1 MTTSN
6 QFLQAVRAGDLM
18 AAKSAFNAEMAPRVA
33 STLNTM
39 RQEIANSVELPDV
52 PVSLEADND

>member
-1 MTTSN
+1 MNTN
-6 QFLQAVRAGDLM
+6 PFLQAVRDGDLM

-33 STLNTM
+33 ATLGAM
-39 RQEIANSVELPDV
+39 RQEIANSIELPDV